1 MLIISGGSRFNEKKN
16 DTCGIK
22 IMQNLPRIWV
32 SPLLD

>member
-1 MLIISGGSRFNEKKN
+1 MLIISGGSRFNEKK